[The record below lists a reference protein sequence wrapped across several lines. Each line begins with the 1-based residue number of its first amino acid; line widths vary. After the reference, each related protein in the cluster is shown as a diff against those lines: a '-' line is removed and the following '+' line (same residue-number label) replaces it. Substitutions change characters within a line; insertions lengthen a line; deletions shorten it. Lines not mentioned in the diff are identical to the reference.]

1 MAKKLALG
9 NDYGNSNNHLMSFV
23 KNLRSADN
31 IFNLPNSLTLFRI
44 ALLPVMALL
53 LDWDR
58 EQPSL
63 DQDWMFRYSPGRIA
77 AFVVLLAGISDL
89 MDGWLARKWNIE
101 SLLGKFLDPVADKLF
116 LMVGLVMLMKLD
128 RVEPWLVMLL
138 LSRELLITGLRGV
151 AAGEGLMIGAGKFGK
166 LKLTFQLIG
175 LGFLMWYG
183 SAFGFS
189 AFEMGTYILYFALFI
204 SLYSGFFYLRDFFIA
219 LKNKRG
225 YIRPPKKSGE

>member
-1 MAKKLALG
+1 
-9 NDYGNSNNHLMSFV
+9 MSFV

-44 ALLPVMALL
+44 VLLPVMAML
-53 LDWDR
+53 LDHR
-58 EQPSL
+58 EQPTL
-63 DQDWMFRYSPGRIA
+63 EHDWMFRYSPGRIA
-77 AFVVLLAGISDL
+77 AFVVVIAGITDL

-138 LSRELLITGLRGV
+138 LSREMLITGLRGV
-151 AAGEGLMIGAGKFGK
+151 AAGEGLIISAGQFGK

-183 SAFGFS
+183 SVFGFS
-189 AFEMGTYILYFALFI
+189 AFEIGTYILYFALFI
-204 SLYSGFFYLRDFFIA
+204 SLYSGFFYLRDFFIS
-219 LKNKRG
+219 LKDKRG
-225 YIRPPKKSGE
+225 YIRPPKKTSPSSSGPE